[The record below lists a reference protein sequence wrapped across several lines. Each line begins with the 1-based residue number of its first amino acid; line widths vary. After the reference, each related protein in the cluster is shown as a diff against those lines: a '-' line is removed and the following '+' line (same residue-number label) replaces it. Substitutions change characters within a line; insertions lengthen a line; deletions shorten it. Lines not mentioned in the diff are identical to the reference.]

1 MTTAK
6 GSSDALF
13 LGCIA
18 PLRFPD
24 IEAAT
29 RHVFETLNGG
39 LVDIEGMGCCP
50 TKASFTNIDE
60 ITALAI
66 SGRNI
71 ALAEEKGANLVT
83 ICNGCFSI
91 LAEAKHDLDNDPGK
105 RAEVNEVLGG
115 IDRRYRGSSK
125 VFHFV
130 EYLHDDV
137 GVSKVASSVTNSLRG
152 MRLAVFH
159 GCHYLRPSD
168 VLGTDDPEDPKKIR
182 DLVSAIGGR
191 SVPYIGQLECC
202 GAGGGVRA
210 RDLDTSLVHLEERL
224 EGIQRAEVDAIVTVC
239 PFCFLQFDIGQGLI
253 NEKKGTDYAIPVFH
267 LSQLIALAQGADAGK
282 VAKMSKTP
290 RHKTIQAIQE
300 GGS

>member
-1 MTTAK
+1 MAVTK
-6 GSSDALF
+6 SSPDALF

-39 LVDIEGMGCCP
+39 FMDIEGMSCCP
-50 TKASFTNIDE
+50 TKGSFTNVDE
-60 ITALAI
+60 IAALAI

-71 ALAEEKGANLVT
+71 ALAEEEGANLVT

-91 LAEAKHDLDNDPGK
+91 LAEAKHDLDSDPGK

-115 IDRRYRGSSK
+115 IGRKYRGSSK
-125 VFHFV
+125 VLHFV
-130 EYLHDDV
+130 EYLHNDV
-137 GVSKVASSVTNSLRG
+137 GVSKVASSVTHSLRG
-152 MRLAVFH
+152 MRLAIFH
-159 GCHYLRPSD
+159 GCHYLRPSE
-168 VLGTDDPEDPKKIR
+168 VLGTDDAEDPKKIR

-210 RDLDTSLVHLEERL
+210 RDLDTSLIHVENRL
-224 EGIQRAEVDAIVTVC
+224 AGIARAEVEAIVTPC
-239 PFCFLQFDIGQGLI
+239 PFCFLQFDIGQSLI

-267 LSQLIALAQGADAGK
+267 LSQLIALAQGADPGK

-290 RHKTIQAIQE
+290 RHQTIQAIQE